1 MIDLHCHVLPGIDD
15 GPETIEQSAALART
29 ALAAGTSTM
38 VATPH
43 VSHHYRNSPQTI
55 ADGVKAVNARLQA
68 EAIRLEVVPGAE
80 IAVTHLIEIAPAQLE
95 RLGLGGSQWLL
106 VEPPFTASATGI
118 DAILLDLR
126 NRGHRIL
133 LAHPERCPAFHRDPR
148 LLEAIVQAGALT
160 SITAGA
166 LIGRFG
172 EDVRRFAL
180 QLVDAEMVHNVAS
193 DAHDLKRRPPEIA
206 GALEQTGL
214 APLADW
220 LTEAVPAA
228 ILENGDTI
236 PPRPAGGQRPHRPR
250 ERSGSWIGRRLRRA
264 S

>member
-1 MIDLHCHVLPGIDD
+1 MIDMHCHVLPGIDD

-29 ALAAGTSTM
+29 ALATGTSTM

-43 VSHHYRNSPQTI
+43 VSHHYRNSPETI
-55 ADGVKAVNARLQA
+55 ADGVKALNARLQA

-95 RLGLGGSQWLL
+95 RLGLGGGRWLL
-106 VEPPFTASATGI
+106 VEPPFTASAAGL

-126 NRGHRIL
+126 SRGHRVL
-133 LAHPERCPAFHRDPR
+133 LAHPERCPSFHRDPR
-148 LLEAIVQAGALT
+148 LLESIVRAGALT
-160 SITAGA
+160 SVTAGA
-166 LIGRFG
+166 LVGRFG

-180 QLVDAEMVHNVAS
+180 QLADAEMVHNVAS
-193 DAHDLKRRPPEIA
+193 DTHDLKRRTPDIA
-206 GALEQTGL
+206 GALEQASL

-220 LTEAVPAA
+220 LTEAVPSA
-228 ILENGDTI
+228 ILEDRETI
-236 PPRPAGGQRPHRPR
+236 PPRPATGQRPRRPR
-250 ERSGSWIGRRLRRA
+250 GRSRTWIERRLRRA